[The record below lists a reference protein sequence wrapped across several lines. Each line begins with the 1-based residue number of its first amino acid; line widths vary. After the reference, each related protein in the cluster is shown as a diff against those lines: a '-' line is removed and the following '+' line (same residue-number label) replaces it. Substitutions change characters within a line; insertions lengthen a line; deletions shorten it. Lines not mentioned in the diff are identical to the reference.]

1 MIHVLLVTNID
12 TLRYIQDLNEN
23 IDAIRQIVDVSNS
36 TIANEISAVNTM
48 LVAFT
53 IIFGIVGVFLGA
65 YIIWLQ
71 RKISKMNDNIEE
83 KEKTIMSLAEAVEAT
98 ESRIHSDISGLYQ
111 KLRKEETLELLRRLE
126 IEPKD
131 ISNLLDILLARSLED
146 DGFPILKSAYIKLC
160 GLGDDADESVGL
172 FGTSCKRQYLLLFF
186 QHYMYFS
193 IQDDCLRNDIVK
205 NFDDAIECAFK
216 RDIIKTTED
225 FCRGLSCSHVS
236 FDKTALLAVYL
247 KAIGTSKFKD
257 LMELKDIFQSNIDDN
272 MLVEAI
278 ERCTSNKV
286 YLRMFGVEP
295 PIGENKEEKDNNG
308 KEI

>member
-1 MIHVLLVTNID
+1 
-12 TLRYIQDLNEN
+12 
-23 IDAIRQIVDVSNS
+23 
-36 TIANEISAVNTM
+36 
-48 LVAFT
+48 
-53 IIFGIVGVFLGA
+53 
-65 YIIWLQ
+65 
-71 RKISKMNDNIEE
+71 
-83 KEKTIMSLAEAVEAT
+83 
-98 ESRIHSDISGLYQ
+98 
-111 KLRKEETLELLRRLE
+111 
-126 IEPKD
+126 
-131 ISNLLDILLARSLED
+131 
-146 DGFPILKSAYIKLC
+146 
-160 GLGDDADESVGL
+160 
-172 FGTSCKRQYLLLFF
+172 
-186 QHYMYFS
+186 MYFS